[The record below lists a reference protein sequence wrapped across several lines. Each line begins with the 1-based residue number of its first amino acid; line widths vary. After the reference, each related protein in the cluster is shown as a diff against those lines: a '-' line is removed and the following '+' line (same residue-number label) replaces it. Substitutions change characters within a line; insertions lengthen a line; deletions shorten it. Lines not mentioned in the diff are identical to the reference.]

1 MNDLQRQSELNRIF
15 GFLIEELD
23 VPPSKYE
30 DAKNHY
36 DAVGSW
42 LNDEGSPLAAFNPT
56 IYPQGSFALGT
67 VIKPIGD
74 DDYDV
79 DAVCQLKLSERQT
92 TQKGLKNAVGA
103 RLKQHKAYVGM
114 LEPEGRRCWTLKYA
128 DESQFHLDILPC
140 IPDDY
145 QWLLALGIPED
156 IAKHAICITDKETWD
171 TDPQWPRSNPKGY
184 LTWFKS
190 RMRVRFDEA
199 RSRIAM
205 EKKAE
210 VEQVPEYEVR
220 TPLQRAVQIL
230 KRHRDLKYNG
240 DDDKPISII
249 ITTLAAHAYNNEA
262 DLFDAL
268 RNMLPKM
275 RSAIELRGT
284 VYWVANPV
292 NPKENFAD
300 KWEKTPRKRQLFFE
314 WITSL
319 DVLYQELLNADSMT
333 KVGSIL
339 NESFGERE
347 TSSVMRKFAS
357 ESRGSATPGPTN
369 NSLARLV
376 PSASN
381 SVSRF
386 AVPHRQP
393 PRWPVR
399 RTPHQVSIRGYAEK
413 RDGFRPFHYEYRNDG
428 EALPKEATLKFHAS
442 TDVPRPYDVFWQV
455 VNTGEEARI
464 FNNLR
469 GDFYADGLIRT
480 ESSYYSGMHWV
491 ECFIVKD
498 GACVARSGEFVVNI
512 Q

>member
-15 GFLIEELD
+15 GFLIEDLD
-23 VPPSKYE
+23 VPPSKYK

-42 LNDEGSPLAAFNPT
+42 LNDEGSPLAAYSPT

-67 VIKPIGD
+67 AIKPIGD

-79 DAVCQLKLSERQT
+79 DAVCQLKLTERQT
-92 TQKGLKNAVGA
+92 TQERLKNAVGA
-103 RLKQHKAYVGM
+103 RLKQHKVYAGM

-128 DESQFHLDILPC
+128 DESRFHLDILPC
-140 IPDDY
+140 IQDDY
-145 QWLLALGIPED
+145 QWLRALGIHED
-156 IAKHAICITDKETWD
+156 IAKHAICITDKETWKAD
-171 TDPQWPRSNPKGY
+171 HIWPRSNPKGY

-190 RMRVRFDEA
+190 RMQVRFDEA
-199 RSRIAM
+199 RTRLAM
-205 EKKAE
+205 EKRAE
-210 VEQVPEYEVR
+210 VHQIPDYEIR
-220 TPLQRAVQIL
+220 TPLQRAVQVL

-275 RSAIELRGT
+275 RSAIERRGN
-284 VYWVANPV
+284 VYWVENPV
-292 NPKENFAD
+292 NPRENFAD
-300 KWEKTPRKRQLFFE
+300 RWEKTPRKRQLFISWLE
-314 WITSL
+314 SL
-319 DVLYQELLNADSMT
+319 ESLYHQLLTADSMT

-339 NESFGERE
+339 TESFGEGE
-347 TSSVMRKFAS
+347 TSYAMRRFTGEVRSSAERSAKSGALTRIVSAAS
-357 ESRGSATPGPTN
+357 S
-369 NSLARLV
+369 
-376 PSASN
+376 

-386 AVPHRQP
+386 AVPHRQSP
-393 PRWPVR
+393 QWPVL
-399 RTPHQVSIRGYAEK
+399 RTLHHVSIRGFAEK
-413 RDGFRPFHYEYRNDG
+413 QDGFRPFHYEYRNDG
-428 EALPKEATLKFHAS
+428 EALPKKATLKFHAS

-455 VNTGEEARI
+455 VNTGKEASV

-469 GDFYADGLIRT
+469 GDFYADGLVRT
-480 ESSYYSGMHWV
+480 ESSFYSGTHWI
-491 ECFIVKD
+491 ECFIVKE